1 MAQRDTRI
9 PGCLEPRSERAG
21 RGDGGTAPE
30 TGRTVLGVRREEDP
44 EELAHRIG
52 MQARERELRRKGMEN
67 GLLQR
72 EMWESMRS

>member
-1 MAQRDTRI
+1 
-9 PGCLEPRSERAG
+9 
-21 RGDGGTAPE
+21 
-30 TGRTVLGVRREEDP
+30 VRREEDP